1 MKALQT
7 PTRRQTTIEC
17 VLLLALA
24 TVLRALFVGKTDLG
38 GDESFTLY
46 MSLQSVPD
54 LVRMLCQGD
63 NPPLWEFLLH
73 FWVKIFGI
81 SEVAIRS
88 LSLIFSVLT
97 VIPIYLAGEKYFHR
111 FAGIAASL
119 CYCFSTFS
127 IYMAHEC
134 RVYSLLGLCTASS
147 ALLFISLVKTPKTS
161 KFILLTLVNLM
172 LMYGH
177 YLSVWIIVMEFLIVM
192 MVKPIRK
199 RIWKPYLIHAA
210 ALIVLFAPM
219 FPVLFSRF
227 MDSGIHGTW
236 IAKTTSP
243 EALYDFLWRMCNVP
257 LTTVLAI
264 GILVA
269 AFIMFVYRV
278 SHKKFE
284 FCETTIISLLWLV
297 PLLVSF
303 VLSYFTG
310 FFLDR
315 YFYFLFPLFYLA
327 IVSYCSYLFPK
338 KKTWTLGLM
347 GLFAIAMAVSCSLD
361 SSTKRFSGWHA
372 NIKPVVSQLIEAK
385 ENQKALVVL
394 PEYFDKQFVYYLD
407 EDHKIFRTQNQPTN
421 YYVFREYL
429 NGQGYYYDYDYQNA
443 DLNAY
448 STVVVPYHNTMPV
461 EGLREYLENAG
472 FHLEQERDEYPYAI
486 SYFTR

>member
-1 MKALQT
+1 M
-7 PTRRQTTIEC
+7 
-17 VLLLALA
+17 
-24 TVLRALFVGKTDLG
+24 
-38 GDESFTLY
+38 
-46 MSLQSVPD
+46 
-54 LVRMLCQGD
+54 
-63 NPPLWEFLLH
+63 
-73 FWVKIFGI
+73 
-81 SEVAIRS
+81 
-88 LSLIFSVLT
+88 
-97 VIPIYLAGEKYFHR
+97 
-111 FAGIAASL
+111 
-119 CYCFSTFS
+119 
-127 IYMAHEC
+127 
-134 RVYSLLGLCTASS
+134 
-147 ALLFISLVKTPKTS
+147 
-161 KFILLTLVNLM
+161 
-172 LMYGH
+172 
-177 YLSVWIIVMEFLIVM
+177 
-192 MVKPIRK
+192 
-199 RIWKPYLIHAA
+199 
-210 ALIVLFAPM
+210 
-219 FPVLFSRF
+219 
-227 MDSGIHGTW
+227 
-236 IAKTTSP
+236 
-243 EALYDFLWRMCNVP
+243 
-257 LTTVLAI
+257 
-264 GILVA
+264 A

-315 YFYFLFPLFYLA
+315 YFYFLFPVFYLA

-338 KKTWTLGLM
+338 KETWALGLM
-347 GLFAIAMAVSCSLD
+347 GLFAVAMAVSCSPD